1 MEMINA
7 TNESLG
13 KGMENLAQP
22 FSNLLSTTQSL
33 LSSSKLLPE
42 KLEIIGSSVVSASE
56 GTNKLIKAQT
66 ESIKYQRTSLNVLVT
81 KASLFFGHK

>member
-56 GTNKLIKAQT
+56 GTNKLIKAQM